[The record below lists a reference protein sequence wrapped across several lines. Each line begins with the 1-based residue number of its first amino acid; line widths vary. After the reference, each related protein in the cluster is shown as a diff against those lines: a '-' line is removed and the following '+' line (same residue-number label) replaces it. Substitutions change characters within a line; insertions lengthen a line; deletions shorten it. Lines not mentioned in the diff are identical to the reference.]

1 MDATLA
7 VALDPAVL
15 GCIYWAMWIVTLA
28 DPAATRALGAAL
40 GRAVDGPA
48 VVALVGDLGAGKT
61 SLAQGVGD
69 GMGVPEDIVSP
80 TFTLVAE
87 YEGRLPLLHADVYRL
102 EAHELE
108 HIGLEEQLER
118 WPGLALVEWADRF
131 PDLIPIDHIACQLH
145 TLGAG
150 GREAR
155 IAAAG
160 AGVHLLE
167 RWRAEHDGPAV

>member
-1 MDATLA
+1 
-7 VALDPAVL
+7 
-15 GCIYWAMWIVTLA
+15 MWIVTLP

-69 GMGVPEDIVSP
+69 GLGVSEDVVSP

-108 HIGLEEQLER
+108 QIGIEEQLED

-131 PDLIPIDHIACQLH
+131 PDLIPLDHVACQLR
-145 TLGAG
+145 TRADG

-160 AGVHLLE
+160 VGAHLVE